1 MSSPAA
7 TKELDS
13 AAQILRLAVPQMSAL
28 DIPVTPENYTVWY
41 EYFAQT
47 NLDLNR
53 AIDGFLANKV
63 VFTKEVNTSLY
74 KNFIQEKSPEVIENV
89 QIETQI
95 LINSLISKITQLN
108 QGTEAFSSTLADFG
122 LQLQTKPDVCTLNQL
137 VDGVID
143 EMQSLLVNNQTME
156 QSLSAMGQEV
166 QNLKTE
172 MENLSLAAMT
182 DQLTSLHNRRAYE
195 IAIQDHI
202 HRAEQQHTRCSLLLI
217 DIDRFKV
224 FNDNYGHQVGDK
236 VLAYVALALK
246 QCVRGDDFVA
256 RYGGEEFVVLL
267 PNTHF
272 HDALQVAET
281 LRERIS
287 ERRLAIGKDKKLS
300 LGAITV
306 SIGLASLQEGDDAD
320 TLFSRADKA
329 LYEAKSDGRNCVRGW
344 ELPQSVRS
352 YTLLTYSCAFKC
364 FESDSR
370 WNHSMNKD

>member
-287 ERRLAIGKDKKLS
+287 ERRLDIGKDKKLS

-306 SIGLASLQEGDDAD
+306 SIGLD
-320 TLFSRADKA
+320 R
-329 LYEAKSDGRNCVRGW
+329 KSV
-344 ELPQSVRS
+344 V
-352 YTLLTYSCAFKC
+352 
-364 FESDSR
+364 
-370 WNHSMNKD
+370 

>member
-7 TKELDS
+7 NKELDAS
-13 AAQILRLAVPQMSAL
+13 AQILRLAVPQMSAL

-41 EYFAQT
+41 EYFAQS

-53 AIDGFLANKV
+53 AIDGFLANNV

-108 QGTEAFSSTLADFG
+108 QGTEAFSNTLADFG
-122 LQLQTKPDVCTLNQL
+122 LQLQSSPDVSTLNQL

-143 EMQSLLVNNQTME
+143 EMQNLLVNNQVME
-156 QSLSAMGQEV
+156 QSLNAMGQEV

-202 HRAEQQHTRCSLLLI
+202 HRAQEQHTRCSLLLI

-224 FNDNYGHQVGDK
+224 FNDTYGHQVGDK

-281 LRERIS
+281 LRGRIS

-306 SIGLASLQEGDDAD
+306 SIGLASLQKGDDAE

-329 LYEAKSDGRNCVRGW
+329 LYEAKSDGRNCVRG
-344 ELPQSVRS
+344 
-352 YTLLTYSCAFKC
+352 
-364 FESDSR
+364 
-370 WNHSMNKD
+370 

>member
-95 LINSLISKITQLN
+95 LINSLISKITQIN
-108 QGTEAFSSTLADFG
+108 QGTEAFSSTLVDFG

-329 LYEAKSDGRNCVRGW
+329 LYEAKSDGRNCVRG
-344 ELPQSVRS
+344 
-352 YTLLTYSCAFKC
+352 
-364 FESDSR
+364 
-370 WNHSMNKD
+370 

>member
-7 TKELDS
+7 NKELDAS
-13 AAQILRLAVPQMSAL
+13 AQILRLAVPQMSAL

-41 EYFAQT
+41 EYFAQS

-53 AIDGFLANKV
+53 AIDGFLANNV

-108 QGTEAFSSTLADFG
+108 QGTEAFSNTLADFG
-122 LQLQTKPDVCTLNQL
+122 LQLQSSPDVSTLNQL

-143 EMQSLLVNNQTME
+143 EMQNLLVNNQAME
-156 QSLSAMGQEV
+156 QSLNAMGQEV

-202 HRAEQQHTRCSLLLI
+202 HRAQEQHTRCSLLLI

-224 FNDNYGHQVGDK
+224 FNDTYGHQVGDK

-281 LRERIS
+281 LRGRIS

-306 SIGLASLQEGDDAD
+306 SIGLASLQKGDDAE

-329 LYEAKSDGRNCVRGW
+329 LYEAKSDGRNCVRG
-344 ELPQSVRS
+344 
-352 YTLLTYSCAFKC
+352 
-364 FESDSR
+364 
-370 WNHSMNKD
+370 

>member
-1 MSSPAA
+1 MSSSAA
-7 TKELDS
+7 NKELDS

-41 EYFAQT
+41 EYFAQS

-95 LINSLISKITQLN
+95 LINSLISKISQLT
-108 QGTEAFSSTLADFG
+108 QGTEAFSSTLVDFG
-122 LQLQTKPDVCTLNQL
+122 LQLQSTPDVCTLNQL
-137 VDGVID
+137 VGGVID
-143 EMQSLLVNNQTME
+143 EMQNLLINNQNME
-156 QSLSAMGQEV
+156 QSLTAMGQEV
-166 QNLKTE
+166 QNLKSE

-202 HRAEQQHTRCSLLLI
+202 HRAEEQQTRCSLLLI
-217 DIDRFKV
+217 DIDRFKL
-224 FNDNYGHQVGDK
+224 FNDTYGHQVGDK

-256 RYGGEEFVVLL
+256 RYGGEEFVVVL

-306 SIGLASLQEGDDAD
+306 SIGLASLQKGDDAE

-329 LYEAKSDGRNCVRGW
+329 LYEAKSDGRNCVRG
-344 ELPQSVRS
+344 
-352 YTLLTYSCAFKC
+352 
-364 FESDSR
+364 
-370 WNHSMNKD
+370 

>member
-7 TKELDS
+7 NKELDC

-41 EYFAQT
+41 EYFAQS

-53 AIDGFLANKV
+53 AIDGFLANNV

-108 QGTEAFSSTLADFG
+108 QGTESFSSTLADFG
-122 LQLQTKPDVCTLNQL
+122 LQLQSSPDVSTLNQL

-143 EMQSLLVNNQTME
+143 EMQHLLLNNQTME

-202 HRAEQQHTRCSLLLI
+202 HRAEEQQTRCSLLLI
-217 DIDRFKV
+217 DIDRFKL
-224 FNDNYGHQVGDK
+224 FNDTYGHQVGDK

-306 SIGLASLQEGDDAD
+306 SIGLASLQKGDDAE

-329 LYEAKSDGRNCVRGW
+329 LYEAKSDGRNCVRG
-344 ELPQSVRS
+344 
-352 YTLLTYSCAFKC
+352 
-364 FESDSR
+364 
-370 WNHSMNKD
+370 

>member
-7 TKELDS
+7 NKELDAS
-13 AAQILRLAVPQMSAL
+13 AQILRLAVPQMSAL

-41 EYFAQT
+41 EYFAQS

-53 AIDGFLANKV
+53 AIDGFLANNV

-108 QGTEAFSSTLADFG
+108 QGTEAFSNTLADFG
-122 LQLQTKPDVCTLNQL
+122 LQLQSSPDVNTLNQL

-143 EMQSLLVNNQTME
+143 EMQNLLVNNQTME
-156 QSLSAMGQEV
+156 QSLNAMGQEV

-202 HRAEQQHTRCSLLLI
+202 HRAEEQHTRCSLLLI

-224 FNDNYGHQVGDK
+224 FNDTYGHHVGDK

-281 LRERIS
+281 LRGRIS

-306 SIGLASLQEGDDAD
+306 SIGLASLQKGDDAE

-329 LYEAKSDGRNCVRGW
+329 LYEAKSDGRNCVRG
-344 ELPQSVRS
+344 
-352 YTLLTYSCAFKC
+352 
-364 FESDSR
+364 
-370 WNHSMNKD
+370 

>member
-1 MSSPAA
+1 MSSTAEN
-7 TKELDS
+7 KELDS

-41 EYFAQT
+41 EYFAGT

-53 AIDGFLANKV
+53 AIDGFLANSV
-63 VFTKEVNTSLY
+63 SFTKEVNTSLY
-74 KNFIQEKSPEVIENV
+74 KNFIQEQSPEVIENV

-95 LINSLISKITQLN
+95 LINSLLSKISQLS
-108 QGTEAFSSTLADFG
+108 QGTAAFSGSLAEFG
-122 LQLQTKPDVCTLNQL
+122 LRLQTNPDINTLNEL
-137 VDGVID
+137 VDGVVD
-143 EMQSLLVNNQTME
+143 EMQMLLINNREME
-156 QSLSAMGQEV
+156 QSLCTMGQEV
-166 QNLKTE
+166 QNLKSE

-195 IAIQDHI
+195 LSIQDQIYLSQDH
-202 HRAEQQHTRCSLLLI
+202 QTRCSLLLI
-217 DIDRFKV
+217 DIDNFKA
-224 FNDNYGHQVGDK
+224 FNDTYGHLTGDK

-256 RYGGEEFVVLL
+256 RYGGEEFVVVL

-272 HDALQVAET
+272 HDALQVAEN

-287 ERRLAIGKDKKLS
+287 ERRLTIGKDKKLS

-306 SIGLASLQEGDDAD
+306 SIGLASLQQGDDAE

-329 LYEAKSDGRNCVRGW
+329 LYQAKAEGRNCVRG
-344 ELPQSVRS
+344 
-352 YTLLTYSCAFKC
+352 
-364 FESDSR
+364 
-370 WNHSMNKD
+370 